1 MIINRKN
8 FYDQRVDSD
17 RKQYEEIRKL
27 GTGQGEDYT
36 TGCLLNY
43 DYIKNHCRFIAV
55 DLSRQKEL
63 DTDSKA
69 IQQLEFIGQLKKLD
83 DNYNIA
89 NYDAQSI
96 FVLTI
101 FRKHKKT
108 RLKFSQ
114 GSVTVLKKIVN
125 YQEVRVNLTNTKK
138 LNKLKS
144 AAKNKTGTILKLI
157 KKNFENEEF
166 PH

>member
-36 TGCLLNY
+36 TGCLLDY
-43 DYIKNHCRFIAV
+43 DYMKNHCRFIAV

-63 DTDSKA
+63 DTDPKA
-69 IQQLEFIGQLKKLD
+69 IQQLEFTGQLKKLH
-83 DNYNIA
+83 DNDNAADYGN
-89 NYDAQSI
+89 AQSI

-114 GSVTVLKKIVN
+114 GSVTVLKKMAN
-125 YQEVRVNLTNTKK
+125 YQEVRIKLTNTQ

-144 AAKNKTGTILKLI
+144 AAKNKTGTILK
-157 KKNFENEEF
+157 
-166 PH
+166 

>member
-1 MIINRKN
+1 M
-8 FYDQRVDSD
+8 
-17 RKQYEEIRKL
+17 
-27 GTGQGEDYT
+27 
-36 TGCLLNY
+36 
-43 DYIKNHCRFIAV
+43 
-55 DLSRQKEL
+55 
-63 DTDSKA
+63 
-69 IQQLEFIGQLKKLD
+69 EFIGQLKKLD
-83 DNYNIA
+83 DNDNTA

-114 GSVTVLKKIVN
+114 GSVTVLKKMAN
-125 YQEVRVNLTNTKK
+125 YQEVRIKLTNTQ